1 MVDSKQVPKMRFS
14 GFDGSWIKRNLGFD
28 VADIVGGGTPSTQ
41 NPEYWNGDI
50 DWYSPTE
57 IGNAVYACDSVKKI
71 TDLGLKHSSAQLLP
85 ANKTILFTSRAGIGY
100 MAILQHPGATNQGF
114 QSLIL
119 KEGYDTYFVYS
130 MGFLIKKFAEKYSSG
145 STFLEIS
152 GKKLGMMEAS
162 IPSEQEQTK
171 IGELFKNL
179 DTLINQHQTRVA
191 QLANVKKSMLDKM
204 FPKAGADVPE
214 VRFEGETKNW
224 TYYKL
229 GSIGMST
236 SGTSIESEF
245 IEQGSYKVISI
256 GSYSEDSTYTDQNI
270 RVNLTKK
277 TQNRILNENDLTMI
291 LNDKT
296 ASGNIIGRVLLID
309 QNNTYV
315 YNQRTQ
321 RIEPFMENFAPI
333 YLYQMLNAPNI
344 RNNIIKKSQGNT
356 QIYVNWSTI
365 KSIKYPVPEIE
376 EQTKIGQFFKNLD
389 TLIAQNQKALDQLKN
404 LKQALLHKMF
414 V

>member
-1 MVDSKQVPKMRFS
+1 MRFKGFNEFWSDCKLHNLAFFNPKADLPENFEYVDLESVIGTELTSHRPESKKSAPSRAQRLAKS
-14 GFDGSWIKRNLGFD
+14 GDLFYQTVRPYQRNNYLYNLKFDNFVFSTGYAQMRPQGDAYFLLSLVQNNQFVKTVMNNCT
-28 VADIVGGGTPSTQ
+28 GTSYPAINS
-41 NPEYWNGDI
+41 
-50 DWYSPTE
+50 
-57 IGNAVYACDSVKKI
+57 
-71 TDLGLKHSSAQLLP
+71 TDLSNLNLTVSL
-85 ANKTILFTSRAGIGY
+85 TI
-100 MAILQHPGATNQGF
+100 
-114 QSLIL
+114 
-119 KEGYDTYFVYS
+119 E
-130 MGFLIKKFAEKYSSG
+130 
-145 STFLEIS
+145 
-152 GKKLGMMEAS
+152 
-162 IPSEQEQTK
+162 EQTK

-204 FPKAGADVPE
+204 FAKAGADVPE
-214 VRFEGETKNW
+214 VRFEGKTKNW
-224 TYYKL
+224 IYYKL

-344 RNNIIKKSQGNT
+344 RNNIIKQSQGNT

-365 KSIKYPVPEIE
+365 KSIKYPIPEIE

-389 TLIAQNQKALDQLKN
+389 TLIAQHQKALEQLKN

>member
-1 MVDSKQVPKMRFS
+1 
-14 GFDGSWIKRNLGFD
+14 
-28 VADIVGGGTPSTQ
+28 
-41 NPEYWNGDI
+41 
-50 DWYSPTE
+50 
-57 IGNAVYACDSVKKI
+57 
-71 TDLGLKHSSAQLLP
+71 
-85 ANKTILFTSRAGIGY
+85 

-214 VRFEGETKNW
+214 VRFVGFDASW
-224 TYYKL
+224 G
-229 GSIGMST
+229 GSFLSELADVYDGTHQTPKYRESGVMFLSVEDIKTLRSNKYISIDDFRNDFKVFPEKGDVIMTRIGDI
-236 SGTSIESEF
+236 GTTNRIESDEPIAYYVTLALIKSKKLDTTF
-245 IEQGSYKVISI
+245 LKECIQSNTVQKDIW
-256 GSYSEDSTYTDQNI
+256 
-270 RVNLTKK
+270 KK
-277 TQNRILNENDLTMI
+277 TLHI
-291 LNDKT
+291 
-296 ASGNIIGRVLLID
+296 AF
-309 QNNTYV
+309 
-315 YNQRTQ
+315 
-321 RIEPFMENFAPI
+321 P
-333 YLYQMLNAPNI
+333 
-344 RNNIIKKSQGNT
+344 KKINK
-356 QIYVNWSTI
+356 N
-365 KSIKYPVPEIE
+365 EIE
-376 EQTKIGQFFKNLD
+376 KIGIPFPVELNEQTKIGQFFKNLD
-389 TLIAQNQKALDQLKN
+389 TLIAQNQKTLDQLKN